1 MPNKIRNFGMTRM
14 ALGSCADFHDK
25 VHGFITEATPEAL
38 HIEAYSPSYTKAVQ
52 QLALI
57 VNRQPAF
64 ISTKAL
70 KDADYIRDRAC
81 GTINS
86 VINAYRTSP
95 VEEKREAAELL
106 SPQLS
111 PYKAI
116 RHHKYSKQTAEVKG
130 MYAVLTAEKN
140 KAAVTLL
147 GLDPE
152 TAMLL
157 KANQNFE
164 KIFLEKAAEAS
175 EKAKIRSLNSDTLI
189 KEANGLFESIVD
201 VVNAYAIV
209 QTSDEIE
216 NFIEKLNGIIEV
228 YASEAGSS
236 TSSSDTDAD
245 KTPTEGE
252 EGGEDEIEPDQ
263 PTVDDGEEGDDRP
276 VVQ

>member
-1 MPNKIRNFGMTRM
+1 M

-38 HIEAYSPSYTKAVQ
+38 HIEAYSPSYAKVVQ
-52 QLALI
+52 QLALV

-64 ISTKAL
+64 IATKAL
-70 KDADYIRDRAC
+70 KDADYVRDRAC

-95 VEEKREAAELL
+95 VEEKRAAAELL

-175 EKAKIRSLNSDTLI
+175 EKAKIRALNSDTLV
-189 KEANGLFESIVD
+189 KEANSIYDDIVD

-252 EGGEDEIEPDQ
+252 EGSEDDVEPDQ

>member
-1 MPNKIRNFGMTRM
+1 M

-52 QLALI
+52 QLALV

-64 ISTKAL
+64 VSTKAL
-70 KDADYIRDRAC
+70 KDADYVRDRAC

-95 VEEKREAAELL
+95 VEEKRAAAELL

-175 EKAKIRSLNSDTLI
+175 EKAKLRALNSDTLV

-252 EGGEDEIEPDQ
+252 EGGEDDVEPDQ
-263 PTVDDGEEGDDRP
+263 PTVDDEEEGDDRP

>member
-1 MPNKIRNFGMTRM
+1 
-14 ALGSCADFHDK
+14 
-25 VHGFITEATPEAL
+25 
-38 HIEAYSPSYTKAVQ
+38 
-52 QLALI
+52 
-57 VNRQPAF
+57 
-64 ISTKAL
+64 
-70 KDADYIRDRAC
+70 
-81 GTINS
+81 
-86 VINAYRTSP
+86 
-95 VEEKREAAELL
+95 
-106 SPQLS
+106 
-111 PYKAI
+111 
-116 RHHKYSKQTAEVKG
+116 

-175 EKAKIRSLNSDTLI
+175 EKAKLRALNSDTLV
-189 KEANGLFESIVD
+189 KEANSLFESIVD

-236 TSSSDTDAD
+236 TGDSDTNAD

-252 EGGEDEIEPDQ
+252 EDGEDEIEPDQ
-263 PTVDDGEEGDDRP
+263 PTVDEGEGEDDRP